1 MTSFNTVADTD
12 ADPRWELVFNEALRA
27 LSFQQSTL
35 DNLRSRATLLT
46 AGAALVSSALG
57 APSLSGNRWGVASLV
72 AILALGGVL
81 AAAGIICAPWW
92 RWRFVAKASALS
104 EAVDL
109 GHSVDSMRR
118 HLAVDF
124 ESWLDRNERQLRRLQ
139 WYFTAGLALL
149 LVEMIAWLT
158 QIAQLRG

>member
-1 MTSFNTVADTD
+1 MTSSDAVPD
-12 ADPRWELVFNEALRA
+12 ADARWELVFSEALRA

-35 DNLRSRATLLT
+35 DNLRSRATILT

-81 AAAGIICAPWW
+81 ATAGLICAPWW
-92 RWRFVAKASALS
+92 SWKFVASATVLA

-118 HLAVDF
+118 HLAIDF
-124 ESWLDRNERQLRRLQ
+124 EAWLNHNERRLRWLQ